1 MKTFTIKS
9 FPEKKNLKRKQWQV
23 YILTTNESISGK
35 AKLKIKIE
43 KFYDINFYIFP
54 KKLEIKNQYCACVC
68 MYLYIYICCMRYLQ

>member
-1 MKTFTIKS
+1 MAS
-9 FPEKKNLKRKQWQV
+9 
-23 YILTTNESISGK
+23 ESISGK

-68 MYLYIYICCMRYLQ
+68 MYLYIYAVCVICNKNTYIYILYIKEI